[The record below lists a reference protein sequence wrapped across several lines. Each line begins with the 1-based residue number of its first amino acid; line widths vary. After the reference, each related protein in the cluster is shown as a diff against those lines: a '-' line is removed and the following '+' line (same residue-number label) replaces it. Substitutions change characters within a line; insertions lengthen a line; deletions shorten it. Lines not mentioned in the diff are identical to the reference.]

1 MKQVK
6 LLSII
11 LTVLAISTGCESAV
25 SDAPSQVY
33 WWPQPSSVVVCVI
46 QAQSYSAVFSDPL
59 QTPFMSSLLQQG
71 ASFSNAYAQNQG
83 PIGSMMRLFAG
94 TLAGMGTTPDFQSI
108 PIEPFNLPNL
118 AAKVLISF
126 SLFSL
131 FLFSLSFFLIFLFS
145 FLIFFQVGRTRN
157 EFRRIQ

>member
-1 MKQVK
+1 MKQVMF
-6 LLSII
+6 I

-46 QAQSYSAVFSDPL
+46 QSQSYSAVFSDPL
-59 QTPFMSSLLQQG
+59 QTPFMNSLLQQG

-94 TLAGMGTTPDFQSI
+94 TLAGMGTTPAFQSI

-126 SLFSL
+126 SF
-131 FLFSLSFFLIFLFS
+131 FLIFFSFFLIFLIS
-145 FLIFFQVGRTRN
+145 F
-157 EFRRIQ
+157 